1 MQNYLLVFTNN
12 QPVFCDFL
20 SLFSTLDS
28 HKHITYIFRF
38 FVQVSRSMLSKKTK
52 YAIKALV
59 VLGKNYGK
67 EPMQIARISQ
77 EEHIPKKFLEQI
89 LLYLRNAGLLYS
101 KKGAGGGYNLSK
113 DPKDIFLVQIMRIT
127 DGPIAMVP
135 CVSLNFYNGCI
146 ECRDE
151 ATCGIRNVYTDVRD
165 ATLKILSETSIQN
178 IIDRENNLIVTSSA
192 SGNNL

>member
-1 MQNYLLVFTNN
+1 
-12 QPVFCDFL
+12 
-20 SLFSTLDS
+20 
-28 HKHITYIFRF
+28 
-38 FVQVSRSMLSKKTK
+38 MLSKKTK

-67 EPMQIARISQ
+67 APMQISRIS
-77 EEHIPKKFLEQI
+77 EEEQIPKKFLEQI

-113 DPKDIFLVQIMRIT
+113 DPKDIYLVQVMRIT

-135 CVSLNFYNGCI
+135 CVSLNFYHKCI
-146 ECRDE
+146 ECKDE
-151 ATCGIRNVYTDVRD
+151 VTCGIRDVYIDVRD

-178 IIDRENNLIVTSSA
+178 IIDREKGLISQSSET
-192 SGNNL
+192 GNIL